1 MSLNLLNG
9 NSEALELLDWFQLTG
24 DIASLSHFDLTKRRL
39 SSPPIFQEHAFIER
53 DLNRLDTFIKNYD
66 DFSILFNSRIRML
79 PVGEEFFVLI
89 PDLYKG
95 KFFEGKELNFF
106 CLLIECYQENYNAF
120 QNIIFE
126 KDYKLAPDV
135 IQKLRKTFVVP
146 LREFVDHS
154 GAVSYERHPLLKKL
168 YAEVLALE
176 SDLRVSIQKASKT
189 DLYANKL
196 QMDNYDIINDRYVLA
211 VRSDSYNSDL
221 GPIISRSQ
229 SGMTLFVEPYEIREK
244 SNKRVFLLSEI
255 EATILKLTIDLSKI
269 IHAYADQIQ
278 AVSEWVQELD
288 WLNTKATY
296 TEKLGLTKPTLT
308 TQFYFEFNGL
318 FHPLIKNAVKNNL
331 LLDKSHKGLIISG
344 PNTGGKTVAL
354 KSLCLSVLFVH
365 MGLFVP
371 ANNAHVFPVKDLF
384 YFSHDHQN
392 LSEGLSSFASESKYY
407 LELLQVLG
415 EKNLIVVDEI
425 FNSTS
430 SEEASALAIAF
441 LEEVHLRSTSKIIIS
456 THHQV
461 LKTFMHAR
469 GDYVSAHV
477 GFDFELNRPT
487 YKLILGEPGS
497 SLAFKIF
504 DNLSE
509 KFGLKTQISEKAK
522 MLLDQKQMTYESLL
536 QELSQK
542 KIDLDKLLAQNRTLQ
557 VELRNQKASMEG
569 ILFLEREKVLSEY
582 TKKIKTL
589 FDQAENI
596 LTEVKK
602 GEIANRRNLNNEIGV
617 VQSALNKEI
626 PTRAISTIPD
636 AKYSHYRAI
645 AFEDIKAGMTVFS
658 LNIKKDVKVTQVN
671 PRKKEVQIQHGP
683 LTVWTTTETLRW
695 ASGVKQTSPRINI
708 HIQRTVRGEI
718 EIDCRGMRLDEFQKT
733 CEQAIEEV
741 FNGEIPFVTIVH
753 GHGDGILKN
762 WLRTYLKKEYKE
774 LHFENIEGN
783 DGCTKISFIA

>member
-24 DIASLSHFDLTKRRL
+24 NIASLSHFDSTKRRL
-39 SSPPIFQEHAFIER
+39 STPPQFREHDSIER
-53 DLNRLDTFIKNYD
+53 DLDRLNTFIENYD
-66 DFSILFNSRIRML
+66 DFSVLFSSKIRML
-79 PVGEEFFVLI
+79 PPGIENFNLI
-89 PDLYKG
+89 PDLFKG

-106 CLLIECYQENYNAF
+106 CLLIETYHESFNAF
-120 QNIIFE
+120 QALTFE
-126 KDYKLAPDV
+126 KEFKLPPDV
-135 IQKLRKTFVVP
+135 LQKLRRNFVIP
-146 LREFVDHS
+146 LREFVDHT
-154 GAVSYERHPLLKKL
+154 GNVSYERHPLLKKL

-176 SDLRVSIQKASKT
+176 SDLRVSIQKASKS
-189 DLYANKL
+189 DLYSNKL
-196 QMDNYDIINDRYVLA
+196 QLDNYDIINDRYVLA

-255 EATILKLTIDLSKI
+255 EATILKLTIDLSKVV
-269 IHAYADQIQ
+269 HNYADHLRDL
-278 AVSEWVQELD
+278 SEWVEELD

-296 TEKLGLTKPTLT
+296 SEKLGLTRPVLT
-308 TQFYFEFNGL
+308 TSFYFELTGL
-318 FHPLIKNAVKNNL
+318 FHPLIANPVKNNL
-331 LLDKSHKGLIISG
+331 LLDKNHKGLIISG

-371 ANNAHVFPVKDLF
+371 ANSAHIFPVKDLF

-392 LSEGLSSFASESKYY
+392 LAEGLSSFASESKYY

-415 EKNLIVVDEI
+415 ERNLIVVDEI

-441 LEEVHLRSTSKIIIS
+441 LEEVHHRSQSKVIIS

-509 KFGLKTQISEKAK
+509 KFGMRTHISEKAK
-522 MLLDQKQMTYESLL
+522 TLLDQKQMTYESLL

-542 KIDLDKLLAQNRTLQ
+542 KIDLDKLLNQNRTLQ
-557 VELRNQKASMEG
+557 IELRNQKASMEG
-569 ILFLEREKVLSEY
+569 ILFLEREKILADYS
-582 TKKIKTL
+582 KKIKSL
-589 FDQAENI
+589 FDQAENV
-596 LTEVKK
+596 LNEVKK
-602 GEIANRRNLNNEIGV
+602 GEIANRRNLNNEVGRI
-617 VQSALNKEI
+617 QSALNKES
-626 PTRAISTIPD
+626 PVRAISNVVD
-636 AKYSHYRAI
+636 EKYAHYRPI
-645 AFEDIKAGMTVFS
+645 SFEDITAGMIVFS
-658 LNIKKDVKVTQVN
+658 LNIKKDVKVTQIN
-671 PRKKEVQIQHGP
+671 PRKKEVQIQHGA
-683 LTVWTTTETLRW
+683 LSVWTTTETLRW
-695 ASGVKQTSPRINI
+695 ASGVKPTAPKVNI
-708 HIQRTVRGEI
+708 HVDRTVKGDI
-718 EIDCRGMRLDEFQKT
+718 EIDCRGMRLEEFQKT
-733 CEQAIEEV
+733 CETAIEEV
-741 FNGEIPFVTIVH
+741 FNGEIPFVTIIH
-753 GHGDGILKN
+753 GHGDGVLKN
-762 WLRTYLKKEYKE
+762 WLRSYLRKEYKE

-783 DGCTKISFIA
+783 DGCTKISFK

>member
-24 DIASLSHFDLTKRRL
+24 DIASLSHFDTTKRRL
-39 SSPPIFQEHAFIER
+39 STPPQFKDHDSIER
-53 DLNRLDTFIKNYD
+53 DLERLDTFIKNYD
-66 DFSILFNSRIRML
+66 DFSVLFSGRIRML
-79 PVGEEFFVLI
+79 PVGLEYFSLI
-89 PDLYKG
+89 PDLFKG
-95 KFFEGKELNFF
+95 RFFEGKELNFF
-106 CLLIECYQENYNAF
+106 CLLIETYQESFKAF
-120 QNIIFE
+120 QGLVFE
-126 KDYKLAPDV
+126 KDFTLPPE
-135 IQKLRKTFVVP
+135 IMQKLRKNYVIP
-146 LREFVDHS
+146 LREFVDHT
-154 GAVSYERHPLLKKL
+154 GNVSYERHPLLKKL

-176 SDLRVSIQKASKT
+176 SDLRVNIQKTSKS
-189 DLYANKL
+189 DLYSNKL
-196 QMDNYDIINDRYVLA
+196 QLDNYDIINDRYVLA

-244 SNKRVFLLSEI
+244 SNKRIFLLSEI

-269 IHAYADQIQ
+269 IHTYAEQIKSI
-278 AVSEWVQELD
+278 SEWVEELD

-296 TEKLGLTKPTLT
+296 TEKLGLSRPTLT
-308 TQFYFEFNGL
+308 HAFYFEIHGL
-318 FHPLIKNAVKNNL
+318 FHPLLSNPVKNNL

-344 PNTGGKTVAL
+344 PNTGGKTVVL

-371 ANNAHVFPVKDLF
+371 AGSAFIYPAKDLF

-415 EKNLIVVDEI
+415 ERNLIVVDEI

-441 LEEVHLRSTSKIIIS
+441 LEEVHNRSQAKVIIS

-477 GFDFELNRPT
+477 GFDFEHNRPT

-509 KFGLKTQISEKAK
+509 KFGMRTHISEKAK
-522 MLLDQKQMTYESLL
+522 TLLDQKQVTYESLL

-542 KIDLDKLLAQNRTLQ
+542 KIDLDKLLNQNRTLQ
-557 VELRNQKASMEG
+557 VELKNQKASMEG
-569 ILFLEREKVLSEY
+569 ILFLEREKILNDYS
-582 TKKIKTL
+582 KKIKSL
-589 FDQAENI
+589 FDQAEHV
-596 LTEVKK
+596 LAEVKK
-602 GEIANRRNLNNEIGV
+602 GEIANRRNLNNEIGQI
-617 VQSALNKEI
+617 QSTLNKEK
-626 PTRAISTIPD
+626 PTRVANATPD
-636 AKYSHYRAI
+636 EKYAHYRPI
-645 AFEDIKAGMTVFS
+645 AFEDIHAGLTVFS
-658 LNIKKDVKVTQVN
+658 LNVKKDVKVTQVN
-671 PRKKEVQIQHGP
+671 ARKKEVQIQHGA
-683 LTVWTTTETLRW
+683 LSVWTNTETLRW
-695 ASGVKQTSPRINI
+695 ASGIKAPAPKVNV
-708 HIQRTVRGEI
+708 HVNRTVKGEI

-741 FNGEIPFVTIVH
+741 YNGEIPFVTIIH
-753 GHGDGILKN
+753 GHGDGVLKN

-783 DGCTKISFIA
+783 DGCTKISFRP

>member
-24 DIASLSHFDLTKRRL
+24 DIASLSHFDSTKRRL
-39 SSPPIFQEHAFIER
+39 STPPQYQELDAIER
-53 DLNRLDTFIKNYD
+53 DLIRLDAFLDNYD
-66 DFSILFNSRIRML
+66 DFSVLFNSKIRML
-79 PVGEEFFVLI
+79 PVGEEFFSLI
-89 PDLYKG
+89 PDVFKG
-95 KFFEGKELNFF
+95 RFFEGKELNFF
-106 CLLIECYQENYNAF
+106 CLLIETYNESYHSF
-120 QNIIFE
+120 QSLVFE
-126 KDYKLAPDV
+126 KDFKLPPD
-135 IQKLRKTFVVP
+135 ILQKLRRNFVVP

-154 GAVSYERHPLLKKL
+154 GNVSYERHPVLKKL

-176 SDLRVSIQKASKT
+176 SDLRVSIQKAAKS
-189 DLYANKL
+189 DLYSTKL
-196 QMDNYDIINDRYVLA
+196 QLDNYDIINDRYVLA

-255 EATILKLTIDLSKI
+255 EATILKLTIDLSKT
-269 IHAYADQIQ
+269 IHGYADYIQ
-278 AVSEWVQELD
+278 SLSEWVEELD

-296 TEKLGLTKPTLT
+296 SQKLGLTRPVLT
-308 TQFYFEFNGL
+308 NSFHFELHGL
-318 FHPLIKNAVKNNL
+318 FHPLLKNPVKNNL
-331 LLDKSHKGLIISG
+331 QLDKNHKGLIISG

-365 MGLFVP
+365 MGLYVP
-371 ANNAHVFPVKDLF
+371 ANSAHIFPVKDLF

-407 LELLQVLG
+407 LELLQILG
-415 EKNLIVVDEI
+415 ERNLIVVDEI

-441 LEEVHLRSTSKIIIS
+441 LEEIHNRTQAKVIIS

-477 GFDFELNRPT
+477 GFDFEHNRPT
-487 YKLILGEPGS
+487 YKLIIGEPGS

-509 KFGLKTQISEKAK
+509 KFGMKTMISEKAK
-522 MLLDQKQMTYESLL
+522 TLLDQKQMTYESLL

-542 KIDLDKLLAQNRTLQ
+542 KIDLDKLLNQNRALQ
-557 VELRNQKASMEG
+557 IELKNQKSAMEG
-569 ILFLEREKVLSEY
+569 ILFLEREKILSEY
-582 TKKIKTL
+582 TKKIKSL
-589 FDQAENI
+589 FDKAETV
-596 LTEVKK
+596 LAEVKK
-602 GEIANRRNLNNEIGV
+602 GEIANRRNLNNEIGRI
-617 VQSALNKEI
+617 QSDLNKEK
-626 PTRAISTIPD
+626 PTRALSPVED
-636 AKYSHYRAI
+636 PKYSHYRTI
-645 AFEDIKAGMTVFS
+645 AFEDITPGMIVFS
-658 LNIKKDVKVTQVN
+658 LSVKKDVKVTQVN
-671 PRKKEVQIQHGP
+671 PRKKEVQIQHGA
-683 LTVWTTTETLRW
+683 LSVWTTKETLRW
-695 ASGVKQTSPRINI
+695 ASGVKPPAPRVNI
-708 HIQRTVRGEI
+708 HVNRTVKGEI
-718 EIDCRGMRLDEFQKT
+718 EIDCRGMRLEEFQKT

-741 FNGEIPFVTIVH
+741 FNGEIPFVTIIH
-753 GHGDGILKN
+753 GHGDGVLKN
-762 WLRTYLKKEYKE
+762 WLRTFLKKEYKE

-783 DGCTKISFIA
+783 DGCTKISFK

>member
-24 DIASLSHFDLTKRRL
+24 DIASLSHFDTTKRRL
-39 SSPPIFQEHAFIER
+39 STPPQFKDHDSIER
-53 DLNRLDTFIKNYD
+53 DLERLDTFIKNYD
-66 DFSILFNSRIRML
+66 EFSVLFSGRIRML
-79 PVGEEFFVLI
+79 PVGLEYFALI
-89 PDLYKG
+89 PDLFKG

-106 CLLIECYQENYNAF
+106 CLLIETYQESFKAF
-120 QNIIFE
+120 QGIIFE
-126 KDYKLAPDV
+126 KDFSLPPE
-135 IQKLRKTFVVP
+135 IMQKLRRSYVAP
-146 LREFVDHS
+146 LREFVDHT
-154 GAVSYERHPLLKKL
+154 GNVSYERHPLLKKL

-176 SDLRVSIQKASKT
+176 SDLRINIQKTSKS
-189 DLYANKL
+189 DLYSNKL
-196 QMDNYDIINDRYVLA
+196 QLDNYDIINDRYVLA

-244 SNKRVFLLSEI
+244 SNKRIFLLSEI

-269 IHAYADQIQ
+269 IHTYADQIKSI
-278 AVSEWVQELD
+278 SEWVEELD

-296 TEKLGLTKPTLT
+296 TEKLGLSRPTLT
-308 TQFYFEFNGL
+308 HAFYFEINGL
-318 FHPLIKNAVKNNL
+318 FHPLLSNPVKNNL

-344 PNTGGKTVAL
+344 PNTGGKTVVL

-371 ANNAHVFPVKDLF
+371 AGSAYIYPAKDLF

-415 EKNLIVVDEI
+415 ERNLIVVDEI

-441 LEEVHLRSTSKIIIS
+441 LEEVHNRSQAKVIIS

-477 GFDFELNRPT
+477 GFDFEHNRPT

-509 KFGLKTQISEKAK
+509 KFGMRTHISEKAK
-522 MLLDQKQMTYESLL
+522 TLLDQKQVTYESLL

-542 KIDLDKLLAQNRTLQ
+542 KIDLDKLLNQNRTLQ
-557 VELRNQKASMEG
+557 VELKNQKASMEG
-569 ILFLEREKVLSEY
+569 ILFLEREKILNDYS
-582 TKKIKTL
+582 KKIKSL
-589 FDQAENI
+589 FDQAEHV
-596 LTEVKK
+596 LAEVKK
-602 GEIANRRNLNNEIGV
+602 GEISNRRNLNNEVGQI
-617 VQSALNKEI
+617 QSTLNKEKS
-626 PTRAISTIPD
+626 TRIANAAPD
-636 AKYSHYRAI
+636 EKYAHYRPI
-645 AFEDIKAGMTVFS
+645 AFENIHAGLIVFS
-658 LNIKKDVKVTQVN
+658 LNVKKDVKVTQVN
-671 PRKKEVQIQHGP
+671 ARKKEVQIQHGA
-683 LTVWTTTETLRW
+683 LSVWTTTETLRW
-695 ASGVKQTSPRINI
+695 ASGVKPPLPKVNV
-708 HIQRTVRGEI
+708 HVNRTVKGEI

-741 FNGEIPFVTIVH
+741 YNGEIPFVTIIH
-753 GHGDGILKN
+753 GHGDGVLKN

-783 DGCTKISFIA
+783 DGCTKISFRS